1 MRDVTLKF
9 KLEGEASSLS
19 RASAAGAR
27 SIGAFTGHVIFVAA
41 TGHLRYFQPMKF
53 VDLISAVGDE
63 PVFETG
69 LLLADQRNP
78 DGVRRQLARW
88 TASGRIHQLRRGL
101 YMLAPPWQRG
111 HPHPFLVA
119 NRLVPGSYMSG
130 LSALAWEQVIPE
142 YVPETTSV
150 GPSKPHI
157 RELPP
162 GRFSFRH
169 VKPQLRFGYR
179 ALPVDDNQRAFV
191 ATPEKALLDLV
202 HLHPGGDQSA
212 YLAELR
218 LDYDALRLP
227 TLADFAARS
236 ASPKLTRAAQRIC
249 RMAQRLPPYRTL

>member
-1 MRDVTLKF
+1 
-9 KLEGEASSLS
+9 
-19 RASAAGAR
+19 
-27 SIGAFTGHVIFVAA
+27 
-41 TGHLRYFQPMKF
+41 MKF

-69 LLLADQRNP
+69 LLLAGQRDP

-88 TASGRIHQLRRGL
+88 ISSGRIHQLRRGL
-101 YMLAPPWQRG
+101 YMLAQPWRRG

-119 NRLVPGSYMSG
+119 NRLVPGSYVSG
-130 LSALAWEQVIPE
+130 LSALAWAHVIPE

-150 GPSKPHI
+150 GPGKPHV

-169 VKPQLRFGYR
+169 VKPNLRFGYR
-179 ALPVDDNQRAFV
+179 AVRLDDHQQAFV

-218 LDYDALRLP
+218 LDYDALCP
-227 TLADFAARS
+227 QTLTELAERS
-236 ASPKLTRAAQRIC
+236 ASPKLQRAAE
-249 RMAQRLPPYRTL
+249 RLRRLGSETPRYRTL

>member
-1 MRDVTLKF
+1 
-9 KLEGEASSLS
+9 
-19 RASAAGAR
+19 
-27 SIGAFTGHVIFVAA
+27 
-41 TGHLRYFQPMKF
+41 MKF
-53 VDLISAVGDE
+53 VDLVSAIGDE
-63 PVFETG
+63 PVFGTG
-69 LLLADQRNP
+69 LLLAGQSDP

-119 NRLVPGSYMSG
+119 NRLVPGSYVSG
-130 LSALAWEQVIPE
+130 LSALAWAQVIPE

-150 GPSKPHI
+150 GPGKPHI
-157 RELPP
+157 RELQP

-179 ALPVDDNQRAFV
+179 ALPVDDNQQAFV

-202 HLHPGGDQSA
+202 HLHPGGDQCA

-218 LDYDALRLP
+218 LDYDALCQR
-227 TLADFAARS
+227 TLTEFAARS
-236 ASPKLTRAAQRIC
+236 ASPKLQRAAERLC
-249 RMAQRLPPYRTL
+249 RLKRETPGYRTL

>member
-1 MRDVTLKF
+1 
-9 KLEGEASSLS
+9 
-19 RASAAGAR
+19 
-27 SIGAFTGHVIFVAA
+27 
-41 TGHLRYFQPMKF
+41 MKF
-53 VDLISAVGDE
+53 VDLVSAVGDE

-69 LLLADQRNP
+69 LLLAGQRHP

-101 YMLAPPWQRG
+101 YMLAQPWRRG

-119 NRLVPGSYMSG
+119 NRLVPGSYVSG
-130 LSALAWEQVIPE
+130 LSALAWAQVIPE

-150 GPSKPHI
+150 GPGKPHV
-157 RELPP
+157 RELPA

-169 VKPQLRFGYR
+169 VKPPLRFGYTVVR
-179 ALPVDDNQRAFV
+179 LDDQQQAFV

-218 LDYDALRLP
+218 LNYDALCPR
-227 TLADFAARS
+227 TLAELAERS
-236 ASPKLTRAAQRIC
+236 ASPKLQRAAE
-249 RMAQRLPPYRTL
+249 RLHRLGSETLHYRTL

>member
-1 MRDVTLKF
+1 
-9 KLEGEASSLS
+9 
-19 RASAAGAR
+19 
-27 SIGAFTGHVIFVAA
+27 
-41 TGHLRYFQPMKF
+41 MKF
-53 VDLISAVGDE
+53 VDLVSAVGDE

-69 LLLADQRNP
+69 LLLAGQRHP

-101 YMLAPPWQRG
+101 YMLAQPWRRG

-119 NRLVPGSYMSG
+119 NRLVPGSYVSG
-130 LSALAWEQVIPE
+130 LSALAWAQAIPE

-150 GPSKPHI
+150 GPGKPHF

-169 VKPQLRFGYR
+169 VKPPLRFGYR
-179 ALPVDDNQRAFV
+179 AVRLDDHQQAFV

-218 LDYDALRLP
+218 LNYDALCPP
-227 TLADFAARS
+227 TLAELAKRS
-236 ASPKLTRAAQRIC
+236 ASPKLQRAAE
-249 RMAQRLPPYRTL
+249 RLRRLGGETPRYRTL